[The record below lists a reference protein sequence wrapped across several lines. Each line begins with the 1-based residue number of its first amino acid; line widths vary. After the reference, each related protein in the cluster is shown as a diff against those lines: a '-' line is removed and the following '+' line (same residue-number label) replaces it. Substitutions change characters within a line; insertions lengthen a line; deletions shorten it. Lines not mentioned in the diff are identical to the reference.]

1 MCRKCVTEEMASK
14 IELVQDIGSDF
25 PDGAFLALCEENEV
39 DVTDL
44 AEYYEEHKQ
53 GGHMKII
60 CAWCKRI
67 LKDGVGDVSHGICK
81 ECSRSIESKKSIK

>member
-14 IELVQDIGSDF
+14 IELVQDISSDF

-44 AEYYEEHKQ
+44 AEYYKEHK
-53 GGHMKII
+53 
-60 CAWCKRI
+60 
-67 LKDGVGDVSHGICK
+67 
-81 ECSRSIESKKSIK
+81 